1 MQTLQL
7 GSKLKGFSRFPISIL
22 LSALALCAGLQA
34 SDSDIQDSETLRRQ
48 REYEVLMSE
57 RQAAGRF
64 SEDLRKAWNAFGSLN
79 MAEAIELFER
89 LNNAPNAAQGDRV
102 QALYGLGLCYRYS
115 HLKEDKYKAREY
127 FNQLVEAY
135 PQNSAAAWALL
146 ELGIMENIYTLEG
159 KLEARRHYQRL
170 LRNYPLSLAIHET
183 ALRLTDTY
191 LGKIIDPTEIETG
204 LSILE
209 KHIDKYPDN
218 PLVGSMH
225 YRVGYFYFACLQDY
239 EKSLPHSVANS
250 TLRMEDPYR
259 WPEDFWHT
267 AMNFMRLNRVEEALP
282 WFQKI
287 VNESPCAREALPAK
301 EMIERINRYLE
312 NRSKGDSIS
321 TQ

>member
-1 MQTLQL
+1 MQILQL
-7 GSKLKGFSRFPISIL
+7 GSKLTGIPRFLIPIL
-22 LSALALCAGLQA
+22 LSALALWAGLPASA
-34 SDSDIQDSETLRRQ
+34 SDSQQTDKLRRQ
-48 REYEVLMSE
+48 REYVVLMSE

-64 SEDLRKAWNAFGSLN
+64 SEDLKIAWNAFGSLN
-79 MAEAIELFER
+79 MAEAIDLFER
-89 LNNAPNAAQGDRV
+89 VNNAPNAAESDRV

-115 HLKEDKYKAREY
+115 QTKEDKNEAREY

-135 PQNSAAAWALL
+135 TQNSAAAWALL
-146 ELGIMENIYTLEG
+146 ELGIMENVYALEG

-170 LRNYPLSLAIHET
+170 LRNYPKSLAIHET
-183 ALRLTDTY
+183 ALRLADTY
-191 LGKIIDPTEIETG
+191 LGKIIDPTEIQAG
-204 LSILE
+204 LSVLE
-209 KHIDKYPDN
+209 KHIEKYPDN

-282 WFQKI
+282 WFEKI
-287 VNESPCAREALPAK
+287 VNESPTGRESLPAK
-301 EMIERINRYLE
+301 EMIERINRYLN
-312 NRSKGDSIS
+312 NRSKG
-321 TQ
+321 